1 MAEKTNAQLEKK
13 IGKAIKDYGLFSK
26 KEKILVACS
35 GGKDSTTILYLLHK
49 WGYNAEALMIDL
61 LIGKWSER
69 NLENVKKFCKG
80 QGIKLHIASIRKEM
94 GYSICYIRSC
104 IQARSKFTN
113 CTICGVIK
121 RWLLN
126 KKARELGAKKL
137 VTGHNLDDEAESVLM
152 NIFKGNPGLSAG
164 LGPIAGTAGSGFVK
178 RVKPLYFCTNSEIR
192 EYSQAMGFP
201 VVYEPCPCSE
211 GAYRKQIRAIIKE
224 IEQDEPMIR
233 QKLVKGFLKILPR
246 IKKGMPEEKIR
257 LCKSCGEP
265 SRNEIC
271 RKCQMMRTLADGQ

>member
-1 MAEKTNAQLEKK
+1 MAKEKSIEDRVKK
-13 IGKAIKDYGLFSK
+13 TIKDYKLLNK

-49 WGYNAEALMIDL
+49 WGYNVEAMMIDL
-61 LIGKWSER
+61 LIGKWSDK
-69 NLENVKKFCKG
+69 NLLNVKKFCKE
-80 QGIKLHIASIRKEM
+80 QGIKLNIVSIRKEM

-104 IQARSKFTN
+104 IQAKAKLNN

-152 NIFKGNPGLSAG
+152 NIFKGNPMLCSG
-164 LGPIAGTAGSGFVK
+164 LGPVAMAEGRRFVP
-178 RVKPLYFCTNSEIR
+178 RVKPLYFCTNSEIK
-192 EYSQAMGFP
+192 EYAVAKGFP
-201 VVYEPCPCSE
+201 VLYEPCPCSE
-211 GAYRKQIRAIIKE
+211 GAYRKEIRAIINEAEK
-224 IEQDEPMIR
+224 DEPFIR
-233 QKLVKGFLKILPR
+233 QNIVKGFLKILPR
-246 IKKGMPEEKIR
+246 LKKMKSNEKLI

-265 SRNEIC
+265 AAKEQC
-271 RKCQMMRTLADGQ
+271 RKCEMMSLLGGGR